1 MSAAPQLRI
10 YPWNRPQWFRLASR
24 LDKLPHALLF
34 SGPAGLG
41 KNAFAMELARTL
53 LCAQPGPTGE
63 ACGACKNCYLFAAG
77 THPDLFVIA
86 PLEQGKAIVIDQIRS
101 LGEFSALRPHTAGR
115 KVVVLAPAEA
125 MNPHAANGLL
135 KLLEEPPLGSHFIL
149 VCKQAARLAPTILS
163 RCVRVEFCPP
173 AREEGLAWL
182 KSQALDADQPDLLL
196 DLADRAPL
204 RALAL
209 VQSDFLTLRRQL
221 IGDIEALG
229 TDKADPVACAER
241 WKKIGAAGCL
251 AWLQTWVVDLIRL
264 SMGGQT
270 PGLLNPDAQSQ
281 LQAYAKRLHLK
292 ELFEFL
298 DLISRNKNLL
308 GNALDELLLLEET
321 LISWIQLTH
330 HESFTR

>member
-1 MSAAPQLRI
+1 MNAVPQLAI
-10 YPWNRPQWFRLASR
+10 YPWNRPQWLRLAQQ
-24 LDKLPHALLF
+24 LDKLPHALLL

-53 LCAQPGPTGE
+53 LCAQPSPTGE

-77 THPDLFVIA
+77 THPDLFAIA
-86 PLEQGKAIVIDQIRS
+86 PLEEGKAIVIDQIRS
-101 LGEFSALRPHTAGR
+101 LGEFLALRPHTAMR

-125 MNPHAANGLL
+125 MNPHAANSLL

-163 RCVRVEFCPP
+163 RCVRVEFRPP
-173 AREEGLAWL
+173 AREQGLAWI
-182 KSQALDADQPDLLL
+182 KSQALGVDQPDLLL

-209 VQSDFLTLRRQL
+209 AQSDFLTQRRQL
-221 IGDIEALG
+221 IGDIEAL
-229 TDKADPVACAER
+229 DADNADPVACAER

-251 AWLQTWVVDLIRL
+251 AWLQTWVVDLIL
-264 SMGGQT
+264 LGMGGHQ
-270 PGLLNPDAQSQ
+270 GLHNPDAQSQ
-281 LQAYAKRLHLK
+281 LQAQTKRLHLK
-292 ELFEFL
+292 ELFQFL
-298 DLISRNKNLL
+298 DLVSHNKNLL

-321 LISWIQLTH
+321 LISWVQMIRR
-330 HESFTR
+330 ESLSR